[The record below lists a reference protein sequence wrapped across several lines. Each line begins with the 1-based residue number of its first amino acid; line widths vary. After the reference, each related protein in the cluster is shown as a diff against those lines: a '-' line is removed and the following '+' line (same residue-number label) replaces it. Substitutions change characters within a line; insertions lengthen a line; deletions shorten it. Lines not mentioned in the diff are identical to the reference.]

1 MPQLSLSGL
10 AAVAAV
16 AVLVPLLLASFARLR
31 LPALVLEIVAGV
43 VIGPSG
49 LSRVRVDVP
58 IRIFSVMG
66 LSFILFLGG
75 LEVGLDRLLNVA
87 VANFAASFALALL
100 VAYAL
105 HGAGLVESP
114 FFMAIVL
121 AATSLGI
128 IPVLKEAG
136 QEASAFGQLV
146 IASASIADFATIV
159 LLSVLFSREATRAG
173 AEAVLLAGFV
183 LLVGAVGLLIARAER
198 SMRLE
203 AMLVRLQDTTAQIRV
218 RGIFVL
224 FARFIALAQRLG
236 LEIVFAAFT
245 AGVILKLVDPQLI
258 STRSN
263 ARPKLEAVGFGVLV
277 PMFFVTGSLQFNLRA
292 LMSSPATIALM
303 LVPVFF
309 AALLVIRGLPAVMY
323 RPTLGTRRALAAG
336 LLQATSLGFI
346 VVAAQI
352 GMELGMLTQ
361 GAGAALIAAGLLSVM
376 ILPLAAVTA
385 LGPADAAAPETPSD
399 MTAGPSPR
407 PDLG

>member
-1 MPQLSLSGL
+1 MPQLSLPGL

-16 AVLVPLLLASFARLR
+16 AFLAPLLLASFARLR
-31 LPALVLEIVAGV
+31 LPALVLEILAGV

-49 LSRVRVDVP
+49 LSRVRVEVP
-58 IRIFSVMG
+58 IQIVSVMG

-75 LEVGLDRLLNVA
+75 LEVGLDRLLNVT

-105 HGAGLVESP
+105 HRAGLVQSP
-114 FFMAIVL
+114 FFIAIVL
-121 AATSLGI
+121 AATSLGVI
-128 IPVLKEAG
+128 IPVLKDAG

-173 AEAVLLAGFV
+173 AKAVLLAGFV
-183 LLVGAVGLLIARAER
+183 LLVAAVGLLIARAER

-203 AMLVRLQDTTAQIRV
+203 AILVRLQDTTAQIRV
-218 RGIFVL
+218 RGIFRL
-224 FARFIALAQRLG
+224 FAGFIALAQRLG
-236 LEIVFAAFT
+236 LEIVFAAVT
-245 AGVILKLVDPQLI
+245 AGVILKLVDQQLI

-263 ARPKLEAVGFGVLV
+263 ARPKLEAVGFGVPV

-309 AALLVIRGLPAVMY
+309 AALLVIRGLPAVIY
-323 RPTLGTRRALAAG
+323 RHTLGTRGGSQRDCCRRGRWA
-336 LLQATSLGFI
+336 S
-346 VVAAQI
+346 
-352 GMELGMLTQ
+352 
-361 GAGAALIAAGLLSVM
+361 SWW
-376 ILPLAAVTA
+376 
-385 LGPADAAAPETPSD
+385 
-399 MTAGPSPR
+399 PR
-407 PDLG
+407 R

>member
-1 MPQLSLSGL
+1 MSQLSLSGL

-31 LPALVLEIVAGV
+31 LPALVLEILAGV

-75 LEVGLDRLLNVA
+75 LEVGLDRLLKVT

-100 VAYAL
+100 VGYAL
-105 HGAGLVESP
+105 HGAGLVDSP

-146 IASASIADFATIV
+146 IASTSIADFATIV
-159 LLSVLFSREATRAG
+159 LLSVLLSPAAARAG

-183 LLVGAVGLLIARAER
+183 LLVGAVGLLIAGAER

-203 AMLVRLQDTTAQIRV
+203 AILVRLQDTTAQIRV

-263 ARPKLEAVGFGVLV
+263 ARPKLEGVGFGVLV
-277 PMFFVTGSLQFNLRA
+277 PMFFITGSLQFNLRA
-292 LMSSPATIALM
+292 LMSRPATIA

-309 AALLVIRGLPAVMY
+309 AALLVIRGLPAVIC
-323 RPTLGTRRALAAG
+323 RHTLGTRGGSQRDCCRRRRWA
-336 LLQATSLGFI
+336 S
-346 VVAAQI
+346 
-352 GMELGMLTQ
+352 
-361 GAGAALIAAGLLSVM
+361 SWW
-376 ILPLAAVTA
+376 
-385 LGPADAAAPETPSD
+385 
-399 MTAGPSPR
+399 PR
-407 PDLG
+407 RSGWSWGC